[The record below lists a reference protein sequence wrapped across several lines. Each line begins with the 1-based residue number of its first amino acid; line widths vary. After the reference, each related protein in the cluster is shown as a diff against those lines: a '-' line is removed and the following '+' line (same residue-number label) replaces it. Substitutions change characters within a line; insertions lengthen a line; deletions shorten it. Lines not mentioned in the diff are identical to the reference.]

1 MSSLTGWKMAASFVF
16 IAAIA
21 VLFGY
26 SGRSPDRGLLNP
38 AAISLPLD
46 PAPDAATSREAKPL
60 SNEITDF
67 QQLD

>member
-1 MSSLTGWKMAASFVF
+1 MAASFVF

-26 SGRSPDRGLLNP
+26 SGRAHDRGLASRP
-38 AAISLPLD
+38 ALSLPLD
-46 PAPDAATSREAKPL
+46 PVPDAATSRESKPL
-60 SNEITDF
+60 SNEIGDL